1 MLELREKK
9 IGRLVAMII
18 MEWIKKITD
27 IIMPPGVEEE
37 EEIKKAEIKK
47 EEPPAQVTE
56 KKIEEPKI
64 EPEPLPEPAPA
75 QSFQAEKQAIGIG
88 GTKFARTHVTTS
100 DGVASMNGMR
110 YEAYSS
116 EPSVRPS
123 LAVVKTTQMTIKIY
137 TPTKY
142 DEQAKNIGQDLIQ
155 RNAVVVNY
163 EGMDAATQQRI
174 GDFILGVVYTIS
186 GHVEMITNKIMLYV
200 PEGFEVSSAQAAI
213 AATLRRYN

>member
-64 EPEPLPEPAPA
+64 EPEPLPELR
-75 QSFQAEKQAIGIG
+75 QWSLVSESAEQNSPVL
-88 GTKFARTHVTTS
+88 T
-100 DGVASMNGMR
+100 
-110 YEAYSS
+110 
-116 EPSVRPS
+116 
-123 LAVVKTTQMTIKIY
+123 
-137 TPTKY
+137 
-142 DEQAKNIGQDLIQ
+142 
-155 RNAVVVNY
+155 
-163 EGMDAATQQRI
+163 
-174 GDFILGVVYTIS
+174 
-186 GHVEMITNKIMLYV
+186 
-200 PEGFEVSSAQAAI
+200 
-213 AATLRRYN
+213 